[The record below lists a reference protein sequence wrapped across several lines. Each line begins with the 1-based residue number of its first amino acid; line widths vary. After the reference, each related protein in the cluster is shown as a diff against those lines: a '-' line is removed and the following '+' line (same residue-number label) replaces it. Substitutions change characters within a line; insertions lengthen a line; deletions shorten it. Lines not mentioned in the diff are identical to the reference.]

1 MNELIREVHNL
12 PALPA
17 VVSELLLTMDQENL
31 DSHTLA
37 ARLARD
43 QALSAKTLRL
53 ANSSFYGMS
62 TRITT
67 IPQAVSVLG
76 MHSLRTLITACA
88 ITGSFAA
95 PSALQFDF
103 PAFWRHAIATAAAAR
118 TLAARARLDP
128 DTAFLAGLLHDIG
141 TLVLVSC
148 RPEAYRDVLAYQR
161 AHDCPSTPAQ
171 QAVFGTDH
179 AAVGSALAAH
189 WKFPAA
195 IQAAV
200 ADHHRSD
207 LAGAGPATLSLPAL
221 IGLADALAHALDLA
235 GLADEQAPALPLS
248 LWQALPLDDAGW
260 DQVFRDTEQLF
271 HDMCQA
277 LFP

>member
-1 MNELIREVHNL
+1 MNDLIREVRDLPPL
-12 PALPA
+12 PAI
-17 VVSELLLTMDQENL
+17 VSELLQSMDQENL

-37 ARLARD
+37 AKLARD
-43 QALSAKTLRL
+43 PALSAKTLRL

-67 IPQAVSVLG
+67 IAQAVSVLG

-95 PSALQFDF
+95 PTTLDFDF

-118 TLAARARLDP
+118 TLAPPARQDP
-128 DTAFLAGLLHDIG
+128 DTAFLAGLLHDLG
-141 TLVLVSC
+141 TLVLVTC
-148 RPEAYRDVLAYQR
+148 RPEAYRAVLAYQR
-161 AHDCPSTPAQ
+161 AHDCLSTPAQ

-179 AAVGSALAAH
+179 AAIGSALAAH
-189 WKFPAA
+189 WKFPAS

-200 ADHHRSD
+200 ADHHRD
-207 LAGAGPATLSLPAL
+207 APGYAADAALPLPAL
-221 IGLADALAHALDLA
+221 IALADTLAHALDLA
-235 GLADEQAPALPLS
+235 GLADEQAPALALP

-260 DQVFRDTEQLF
+260 SRVFHDTEQLF
-271 HDMCQA
+271 HDMCQT
-277 LFP
+277 LSP